1 MARKKITPLYKV
13 YWTLHDHSGM
23 AEILL
28 IEHKTPNNQAS
39 YQSDN
44 DSRVQM
50 LPPKS
55 DLYSS
60 ISAMYKDE
68 FVFFLPY
75 LCWLNTIANNFFN
88 TTWKCTCKY
97 VINIH
102 FKLLHIPYVVHVQN
116 CFYDLALS
124 PLMYI
129 YSINIWQ
136 IIVILSSLYLSC
148 TMK

>member
-44 DSRVQM
+44 DFRVQM

-102 FKLLHIPYVVHVQN
+102 FKLLHICSTCTELLLRS
-116 CFYDLALS
+116 CFVTFDVYTL
-124 PLMYI
+124 
-129 YSINIWQ
+129 
-136 IIVILSSLYLSC
+136 
-148 TMK
+148 

>member
-1 MARKKITPLYKV
+1 MFFNGSGLKLLKTNLSGNLGSVCSQSSQSSDMLGMILIEFNALKLRVLSIISYVARKKITPLYMV

-60 ISAMYKDE
+60 ISAMYKYE

-75 LCWLNTIANNFFN
+75 LC
-88 TTWKCTCKY
+88 
-97 VINIH
+97 
-102 FKLLHIPYVVHVQN
+102 
-116 CFYDLALS
+116 
-124 PLMYI
+124 
-129 YSINIWQ
+129 
-136 IIVILSSLYLSC
+136 
-148 TMK
+148 